1 VWRVAGVVFISG
13 DTVGAM
19 GMRRG
24 TGMNAGAGNFS
35 MHRRSRLRRVMM
47 TGSIVFA
54 LSAVIL
60 LAVPGFFVDLLGLPK
75 GFGPGLLSLE
85 WTMRMIGVAIAAL
98 AVALNILSRNAKA
111 ADLRLMALAMIVV
124 SAAFAWLT
132 YIAPGDMTWFRWL
145 YVAIGAG
152 FALAY
157 AFAFPSRR

>member
-1 VWRVAGVVFISG
+1 MS
-13 DTVGAM
+13 
-19 GMRRG
+19 
-24 TGMNAGAGNFS
+24 AGAGNFS
-35 MHRRSRLRRVMM
+35 MHRRGRLRRVMM
-47 TGSIVFA
+47 LGSIVFA

-60 LAVPGFFVDLLGLPK
+60 LVAPGFFIGLLGLPK
-75 GFGPGLLSLE
+75 GFGQSLASLE
-85 WTMRMIGVAIAAL
+85 WTMRMVGIAIAAL

-124 SAAFAWLT
+124 SSALAWLT

-157 AFAFPSRR
+157 AIAFPSRR